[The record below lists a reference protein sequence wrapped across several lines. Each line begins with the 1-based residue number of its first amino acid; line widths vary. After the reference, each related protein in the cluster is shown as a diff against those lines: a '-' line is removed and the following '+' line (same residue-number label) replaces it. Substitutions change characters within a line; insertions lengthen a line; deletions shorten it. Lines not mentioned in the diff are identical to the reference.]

1 MKESEIIHLL
11 RSEINRDFLPNK
23 VDNLLIGDD
32 CAIIDNLDMQL
43 CMSVDTLLAG
53 VHFPAEANPFLI
65 GNRAIG
71 ACASDLAA
79 MGAQPYGFLLA
90 LQLPQQLAN
99 REYLLGLAAGMRIA
113 ALRIGMPLIGGN
125 ISRAASL
132 PFSPLPIS
140 TPLSVST
147 SLPSPASSSSST
159 SSPSSTPSSASSS
172 SSLPTSPGGST
183 ELLGLS
189 LTVLGNGES
198 MLKRQGAMPGD
209 SIYVSGYLGDGAAG
223 LEYATKL
230 PSQLTAAQATL
241 RAAYFC
247 PAPRIAL
254 GRRLKC
260 VASSCMDISDG
271 LATDIRNLLGGN
283 ARGGDAGGENKRGE
297 NKSEA
302 EGGNYTAAD
311 ISKKHWGAIINAAQ
325 LPLSEAMIKEYSPA
339 QAQKFALF
347 GGDDYELLFTVAP
360 EQQEKLAPLAAEFN
374 LTCIGEVSKEKDLIL
389 MQADNSSVALG
400 KAGGDEGYQ
409 HF

>member
-11 RSEINRDFLPNK
+11 RSEVNRDFLPNK

-53 VHFPAEANPFLI
+53 VHFPAEADPFLI
-65 GNRAIG
+65 GNRAVG
-71 ACASDLAA
+71 ACVSDLAA

-90 LQLPQQLAN
+90 LQLPQKLAN
-99 REYLLGLAAGMRIA
+99 REYLLGLAAGIRIA

-125 ISRAASL
+125 ISRAAS
-132 PFSPLPIS
+132 
-140 TPLSVST
+140 
-147 SLPSPASSSSST
+147 SSS
-159 SSPSSTPSSASSS
+159 
-172 SSLPTSPGGST
+172 ST

-189 LTVLGNGES
+189 LTVLGALEKGES

-230 PSQLTAAQATL
+230 PSQLTTAQATL

-271 LATDIRNLLGGN
+271 LATDIRNLLGGD
-283 ARGGDAGGENKRGE
+283 RGGD
-297 NKSEA
+297 EA
-302 EGGNYTAAD
+302 EAD
-311 ISKKHWGAIINAAQ
+311 ISKKHWGAIINAEQ
-325 LPLSEAMIKEYSPA
+325 LPLSEAMIKDHSPD

-347 GGDDYELLFTVAP
+347 GGDDYELLFTVTP
-360 EQQEKLAPLAAEFN
+360 GQQEKLAALAAEFN
-374 LTCIGEVSKEKDLIL
+374 LTCIGEVSDAKDFIL
-389 MQADNSSVALG
+389 RQADNSSVALG
-400 KAGGDEGYQ
+400 KAGYQ

>member
-1 MKESEIIHLL
+1 MKEPEIIHLL
-11 RSEINRDFLPNK
+11 RSEVNRDFLPSK

-43 CMSVDTLLAG
+43 CMSVDTLLAD
-53 VHFPAEANPFLI
+53 VHFPAEAGPFLI
-65 GNRAIG
+65 GNRAVG
-71 ACASDLAA
+71 TCASDLAA

-99 REYLLGLAAGMRIA
+99 REYLQGLAAGMRIA

-125 ISRAASL
+125 ISRSAS
-132 PFSPLPIS
+132 PPSS

-147 SLPSPASSSSST
+147 PLPIST
-159 SSPSSTPSSASSS
+159 SSP
-172 SSLPTSPGGST
+172 TSPGNST

-189 LTVLGNGES
+189 LTVLGTSENGES

-230 PSQLTAAQATL
+230 PSQLTASQAAL

-254 GRRLKC
+254 GRRLKR

-283 ARGGDAGGENKRGE
+283 EEGENVRESKRGENKRG
-297 NKSEA
+297 N
-302 EGGNYTAAD
+302 EGGNYAAAD

-325 LPLSEAMIKEYSPA
+325 LPLSDAMIKEHSPA

-360 EQQEKLAPLAAEFN
+360 GQQEKLAALAAEFN
-374 LTCIGEVSKEKDLIL
+374 LTCIGKVSEEKDFIL

-400 KAGGDEGYQ
+400 KEGGEGDEGYQ

>member
-11 RSEINRDFLPNK
+11 RSEVNRDFLPSK

-43 CMSVDTLLAG
+43 CMSVDTLLAD

-65 GNRAIG
+65 GNRAVG

-99 REYLLGLAAGMRIA
+99 REYLLGLAAGIRIA

-125 ISRAASL
+125 ISRS
-132 PFSPLPIS
+132 
-140 TPLSVST
+140 
-147 SLPSPASSSSST
+147 ASSPIST
-159 SSPSSTPSSASSS
+159 SSPISASSPS
-172 SSLPTSPGGST
+172 SSG
-183 ELLGLS
+183 LLGLS
-189 LTVLGNGES
+189 LTVLGTSGKGES

-223 LEYATKL
+223 LEYATKRQ
-230 PSQLTAAQATL
+230 SQLTAAQAAL

-247 PAPRIAL
+247 PTPRIAL
-254 GRRLKC
+254 GRRLKRI
-260 VASSCMDISDG
+260 ASSCMDISDG
-271 LATDIRNLLGGN
+271 LATDIRNLLGGEN
-283 ARGGDAGGENKRGE
+283 EERRNKRGDTRGENQRGGNQRGE
-297 NKSEA
+297 NKSETDVA
-302 EGGNYTAAD
+302 TD

-325 LPLSEAMIKEYSPA
+325 LPLSDAMTKEHSQA

-360 EQQEKLAPLAAEFN
+360 GQQEKLAALAAEFN
-374 LTCIGEVSKEKDLIL
+374 LTCIGEVSEEKDFIL
-389 MQADNSSVALG
+389 MQADNSSVVLS
-400 KAGGDEGYQ
+400 KAGGEGNEGYQ

>member
-11 RSEINRDFLPNK
+11 RSEVNRDFLPSK

-43 CMSVDTLLAG
+43 CMSVDTLLAD

-65 GNRAIG
+65 GNRAVG

-99 REYLLGLAAGMRIA
+99 REYLLGLAAGIRIA

-125 ISRAASL
+125 ISRSAS
-132 PFSPLPIS
+132 I
-140 TPLSVST
+140 
-147 SLPSPASSSSST
+147 
-159 SSPSSTPSSASSS
+159 PSSTPPPSSASSPISASSS
-172 SSLPTSPGGST
+172 SSPG
-183 ELLGLS
+183 LLGLS
-189 LTVLGNGES
+189 LTVLGTSGKGES

-223 LEYATKL
+223 LEYATKRQ
-230 PSQLTAAQATL
+230 SQLTAAQAAL

-247 PAPRIAL
+247 PTPRIAL
-254 GRRLKC
+254 GRRLKRI
-260 VASSCMDISDG
+260 ASSCMDISDG
-271 LATDIRNLLGGN
+271 LATDIRNLLGGEN
-283 ARGGDAGGENKRGE
+283 EEGRNKRGDTRGENKRGE
-297 NKSEA
+297 NKSE
-302 EGGNYTAAD
+302 TDAATD

-325 LPLSEAMIKEYSPA
+325 LPLSDAMTKEHSQA

-360 EQQEKLAPLAAEFN
+360 RQQEKLAALVAEFN
-374 LTCIGEVSKEKDLIL
+374 LTCIGEVSEEKDFIL
-389 MQADNSSVALG
+389 MQADNSAVVLG
-400 KAGGDEGYQ
+400 KAGGKAGGEGNEGYQ